1 MRHDTAAYT
10 YVLPALGDIE
20 ADIEYTI
27 DDPDGVPT
35 VLLHGV
41 WIGGSRQS
49 DRHMWGSVPLD
60 SIYLDNDRVTLA
72 IGALVRAAADRD
84 DGWKAGILR
93 EKGYAAIGAGG
104 NDPDARWVR
113 KRLPAPAASGE
124 G

>member
-1 MRHDTAAYT
+1 MTTATAPYT

-35 VLLHGV
+35 VLLRGV
-41 WIGGSRQS
+41 WIGGYRQS

-60 SIYLDNDRVTLA
+60 GMYLTSDRVTLA
-72 IGALVRAAADRD
+72 ISALVRAAADKD
-84 DGWKAGILR
+84 DNWKTGILR
-93 EKGYAAIGAGG
+93 DEGYVYRGAGG

-113 KRLPAPAASGE
+113 TRQREEA
-124 G
+124 